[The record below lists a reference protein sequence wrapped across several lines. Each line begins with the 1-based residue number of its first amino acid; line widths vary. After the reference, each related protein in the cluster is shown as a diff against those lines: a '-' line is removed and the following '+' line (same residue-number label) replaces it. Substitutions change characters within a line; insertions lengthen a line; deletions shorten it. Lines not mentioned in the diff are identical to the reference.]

1 MERRIQTPSKFLFP
15 NLETLYWYAAKNL
28 SYSLQGTVRWEI
40 ILTSRTI
47 EKDLSICL
55 LSAKF
60 ILTMDVGMVWYL
72 FS

>member
-40 ILTSRTI
+40 ILASQPI
-47 EKDLSICL
+47 VSKVHSDHGCGYGLVS
-55 LSAKF
+55 
-60 ILTMDVGMVWYL
+60 V
-72 FS
+72 

>member
-28 SYSLQGTVRWEI
+28 SYSLQGIVRWDI
-40 ILTSRTI
+40 ILTSQPI
-47 EKDLSICL
+47 EKDQSICL

-60 ILTMDVGMVWYL
+60 IQTMDVGKV
-72 FS
+72 